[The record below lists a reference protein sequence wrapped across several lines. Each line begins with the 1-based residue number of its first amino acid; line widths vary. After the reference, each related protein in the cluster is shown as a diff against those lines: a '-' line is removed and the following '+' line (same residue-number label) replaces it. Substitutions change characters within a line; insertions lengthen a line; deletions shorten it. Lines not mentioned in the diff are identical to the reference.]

1 MKTVTHMG
9 LIWKVISHTK
19 SIFNPQ
25 QDHRSCHTISIL
37 GPYVAHIIKF
47 GKGLYGTGVSPKI
60 WKLKIFESKT
70 FNQKFHWQNLNGTQ
84 LNFWECLTGIVFG

>member
-1 MKTVTHMG
+1 MG

-47 GKGLYGTGVSPKI
+47 GKGCSSTIMAATASKDG
-60 WKLKIFESKT
+60 ESA
-70 FNQKFHWQNLNGTQ
+70 QPAI
-84 LNFWECLTGIVFG
+84 CLCKRAMPNTLVRNVF

>member
-1 MKTVTHMG
+1 MTNMG

-47 GKGLYGTGVSPKI
+47 GKGVN
-60 WKLKIFESKT
+60 LKRLGSTVLEK
-70 FNQKFHWQNLNGTQ
+70 
-84 LNFWECLTGIVFG
+84 